1 MISSPSDPQTEL
13 LQSIATSLKGIH
25 SSLDRLTEAVEGVA
39 ESIETAHEP
48 EGDLGHHLVGALKDI
63 SIALHKRAQQ
73 ERLPQP
79 QHRQHQPQYAPR
91 RDERSQQ
98 RNDEHG
104 DLERPNYRPPSDE
117 LDSNDPEIPDQG
129 GHSIPFTEEASITQN
144 PQAQGPRPRKPHPN
158 RRRGGAGHG
167 PKQVSHQATPAQGAE

>member
-63 SIALHKRAQQ
+63 STALHKRAQQ

-79 QHRQHQPQYAPR
+79 PHRQHQPQYVPR

-98 RNDEHG
+98 RSEERG
-104 DLERPNYRPPSDE
+104 ELERTNNHPPSDE
-117 LDSNDPEIPDQG
+117 QDSNGPEIPDQS
-129 GHSIPFTEEASITQN
+129 GHFIPITEEASITQN
-144 PQAQGPRPRKPHPN
+144 PQAQGPRPRKPRPN

-167 PKQVSHQATPAQGAE
+167 PKQVSPQSPPAPGAE